1 MISCFAN
8 KRKKKDQIA
17 RAKKLNPKRDK
28 TKHGLQECGVYILA
42 FGSLGLMGLR
52 KKSHFW

>member
-8 KRKKKDQIA
+8 ERKKKDQIA

-28 TKHGLQECGVYILA
+28 TQTCLLNETG
-42 FGSLGLMGLR
+42 
-52 KKSHFW
+52 SHFWL

>member
-8 KRKKKDQIA
+8 KRKKDQIT

-28 TKHGLQECGVYILA
+28 TQTVGKNGFEHKELA
-42 FGSLGLMGLR
+42 IFEL
-52 KKSHFW
+52 KPKWVP